1 MTRFAVV
8 LICLLTPVLG
18 GWTIVTRD
26 ELARMYA
33 NDRPPELSAAKY
45 LDEGI
50 RPYALEKA
58 APIRTVLE
66 AVENDF
72 DKACDDFGFR
82 HSVAAFPC
90 NFWVEVKG
98 VIVKIDSKSQ
108 SGRAWILPEGL
119 SPDPSDEK
127 AGTVIL
133 MIGPAIDS
141 MGPRDGYP
149 DLKYELFNDQ
159 TKFGA
164 FGREIN
170 RLLSGYIREKMAPLK
185 EASPVNAVGV
195 LSTWDAPYDTPEI
208 VPVIFK

>member
-26 ELARMYA
+26 ELAGMYA
-33 NDRPPELSAAKY
+33 NDRPPELDAAQY

-50 RPYALEKA
+50 RPYALGRA
-58 APIRTVLE
+58 APILTVLE
-66 AVENDF
+66 AAENDF
-72 DKACDDFGFR
+72 DEACGDFGFR
-82 HSVAAFPC
+82 HSAAAFPC

-98 VIVKIDSKSQ
+98 TIVRIDSRSQ
-108 SGRAWILPEGL
+108 SGRAWVLPEGR
-119 SPDPSDEK
+119 SPDPSNEK
-127 AGTVIL
+127 AGTVSL

-149 DLKYELFNDQ
+149 ELKYELFNDQ

-170 RLLSGYIREKMAPLK
+170 RLLSGYIREKIALLG
-185 EASPVNAVGV
+185 EGSAVDAVGV
-195 LSTWDAPYDTPEI
+195 LSSWDAPYDTPEI